1 MSKTKK
7 NNSSKFILSSIIVFF
22 SAILFL
28 SLPVLFNY
36 NSIQNVIEKKVSSE
50 FKINLKIFDDISLK
64 IFPKPHYLVKK
75 ANLDINIEN
84 DNSSIIQTDKLKIF
98 IPVKKI
104 YSKSNIEINGI
115 EIEKANI
122 YFKMDDV
129 LNFRNHL
136 YYKINKPIYI
146 KNSKFFL
153 IEENNKT
160 LLISPLKKIYY
171 GINKNT
177 NSKELKIKGSI
188 FDINY
193 NSFWKRSYD
202 EPKNSLNEIKL
213 KNPNLF
219 IKNFFSYN
227 DNSNFSGQSSIKF
240 LNEDIFINYLIKD
253 NIIFI
258 NSPNESKS
266 QKIKFNSK
274 IELDPFHI
282 DAKIN
287 INNKDTDF
295 LINKLLYM
303 ILNSTEYLGNI
314 NGNVSLIVNNL
325 KNSIINNG
333 KINFSVTEK
342 KINLEN
348 SIFEIKGI
356 GKIKS
361 DFRYYENE
369 GDLIFASENVFEI
382 NNKKEFLRK
391 FQLSSSNTKN
401 LNKIYFDLEK
411 NIDSEEI
418 SISNIYFNKIDTNKF
433 SQEYYVIKNLQV
445 LKGLI
450 RNLLL

>member
-22 SAILFL
+22 TIILFL

-258 NSPNESKS
+258 NPPNESKS

>member
-1 MSKTKK
+1 MSKSKK
-7 NNSSKFILSSIIVFF
+7 NNLAKIILPSIIIFF
-22 SAILFL
+22 TAILLL
-28 SLPVLFNY
+28 SLPVLLNY
-36 NSIQNVIEKKVSSE
+36 NSIQNVIEKKISSE

-64 IFPKPHYLVKK
+64 IFPRPHYLIKK
-75 ANLDINIEN
+75 ANLDLNIEN
-84 DNSSIIQTDKLKIF
+84 DKSSIIQTNNLKIF

-213 KNPNLF
+213 KNPNLS
-219 IKNFFSYN
+219 IKNFFSYK
-227 DNSNFSGQSSIKF
+227 DNSNFSGQSSIEF

-258 NSPNESKS
+258 NSPNESKR

-282 DAKIN
+282 NAKIN
-287 INNKDTDF
+287 INNKDINF
-295 LINKLLYM
+295 LINNLLYM

-333 KINFSVTEK
+333 KINFSIKEK
-342 KINLEN
+342 KINLQN

-356 GKIKS
+356 GEIKS

-369 GDLIFASENVFEI
+369 GDLIFASENIFEI

-401 LNKIYFDLEK
+401 LKKIYFDLEK
-411 NIDSEEI
+411 NIDSEEV

-450 RNLLL
+450 RNLLP

>member
-1 MSKTKK
+1 M
-7 NNSSKFILSSIIVFF
+7 L
-22 SAILFL
+22 L
-28 SLPVLFNY
+28 SLPVLLNY
-36 NSIQNVIEKKVSSE
+36 NSIQNVIEKKISSE

-64 IFPKPHYLVKK
+64 IFPRPHYLIKK
-75 ANLDINIEN
+75 ANLDLNIEN
-84 DNSSIIQTDKLKIF
+84 DKSSIIQTNNLKIF

-213 KNPNLF
+213 KNPNLS
-219 IKNFFSYN
+219 IKNFFSYK
-227 DNSNFSGQSSIKF
+227 DNSNFSGQSSIEF

-258 NSPNESKS
+258 NSPNESKR

-282 DAKIN
+282 NAKIN
-287 INNKDTDF
+287 INNKDINF
-295 LINKLLYM
+295 LINNLLYM

-333 KINFSVTEK
+333 KINFSIKEK
-342 KINLEN
+342 KINLQN

-356 GKIKS
+356 GEIKS

-369 GDLIFASENVFEI
+369 GDLIFASENIFEI

-401 LNKIYFDLEK
+401 LKKIYFDLEK
-411 NIDSEEI
+411 NIDSEEV

-450 RNLLL
+450 RNLLP